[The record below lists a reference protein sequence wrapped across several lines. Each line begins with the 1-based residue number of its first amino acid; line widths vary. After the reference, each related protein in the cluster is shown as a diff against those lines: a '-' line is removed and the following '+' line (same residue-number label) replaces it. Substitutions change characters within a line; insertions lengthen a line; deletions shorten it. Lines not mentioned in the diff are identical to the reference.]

1 MQTRHPDLAAGGW
14 GRFSLVEQL
23 GNVGSEV
30 SRALRWKNQDPR
42 LCDRAMVRA
51 LELLDLSIRDPRWRR
66 RLKELTR
73 ARELLCDAWL
83 GGKEYGADLEGL
95 NRYFFNFALAARKQS
110 GALSK

>member
-1 MQTRHPDLAAGGW
+1 MSTALHAGLAAGGW

-30 SRALRWKNQDPR
+30 GRAARWKDRDPR
-42 LCDRAMVRA
+42 VFESAMIRA

-83 GGKEYGADLEGL
+83 GGGNYGATLEEME
-95 NRYFFNFALAARKQS
+95 RYFMAFALAARK
-110 GALSK
+110 